1 MIRPASLEASAK
13 KVGLMVGSHEVRI
26 SWLDPKTDLVCF
38 RRPTGQTCI
47 AKVRIQTRVRSCAPR
62 VCDHDLCRARPSAV
76 HDGGC
81 GHTPTP
87 PPTHTQHGHAVPF
100 VRTDS
105 YAMWMTD
112 ESVFR
117 DPTTNESARP
127 TSHKRE
133 FEHARLSASATQRTR
148 DSAHARLSAQAT
160 QRTSDF
166 AHVRLSA
173 RATQRTRNSA
183 HARLSARASQRTRDS
198 AHARRSAQATS
209 HTRDFARA
217 T

>member
-47 AKVRIQTRVRSCAPR
+47 ARCEYGLECAFATR

-87 PPTHTQHGHAVPF
+87 PPTHTHGHAVPRPNRF
-100 VRTDS
+100 ARDVEDGQILFSSIQPRTRAHVRLRTC
-105 YAMWMTD
+105 A
-112 ESVFR
+112 
-117 DPTTNESARP
+117 
-127 TSHKRE
+127 TSHMRD
-133 FEHARLSASATQRTR
+133 FEHARLR
-148 DSAHARLSAQAT
+148 
-160 QRTSDF
+160 
-166 AHVRLSA
+166 
-173 RATQRTRNSA
+173 
-183 HARLSARASQRTRDS
+183 ARASQRTRDS
-198 AHARRSAQATS
+198 AHTQLCARATS
-209 HTRDFARA
+209 HMRVSVHMRPDLREFAFAGHGRYCNGSR
-217 T
+217 